1 MAEESQKQ
9 LTRLLS
15 NSTLSKVERMRINPQ
30 CRLTSRHRGE
40 HLSGRGGAS
49 MEFAD
54 YRDYSP
60 GDDIRFID
68 WNIYSR
74 LQRPYLKLFRLEEE
88 IHLVIIC
95 DSSESMAFD
104 GKFEMAKKLATAF
117 GVMGLF
123 GNERVSA
130 WFPNQNADFTG
141 PDYFPPCQGRPNL
154 RKFLRFTSEIQSGG
168 PLAFEQAIDQ
178 VLKHHQGK
186 GVVLLLSDF
195 FTFGNMSRSLNSLFS
210 SGLEIMAVQ
219 ILSPAEI
226 DPELNSDARF
236 VDSETDL
243 NLDVSSGG
251 DLLSIYHEHRV
262 NHTSTLE
269 KMCIQ
274 RSGRFISIPADLKIE
289 AVLFDIMQRRG
300 WIK

>member
-1 MAEESQKQ
+1 
-9 LTRLLS
+9 
-15 NSTLSKVERMRINPQ
+15 MRINPI

-74 LQRPYLKLFRLEEE
+74 LNRPYLKLFRLEEE
-88 IHLVIIC
+88 MHLIIIC
-95 DSSESMAFD
+95 DGSESMAFD
-104 GKFEMAKKLATAF
+104 GKFEMAQKLATAF

-123 GNERVSA
+123 GSERVSA
-130 WFPNQNADFTG
+130 WCPNENPDFSG
-141 PDYFPPCQGRPNL
+141 PDNFPACQGRSNL
-154 RKFLRFTSEIQSGG
+154 RKFLRFTSDVKAGG
-168 PLAFEQAIDQ
+168 QLAFENAIDH

-195 FTFGNMSRSLNSLFS
+195 FTFGNISRSLNALFS
-210 SGLEIMAVQ
+210 TGLEIMAVQ
-219 ILSPAEI
+219 ILSPAEV
-226 DPELNSDARF
+226 DPELTSDARF
-236 VDSETDL
+236 VDSETAH

-251 DLLSIYHEHRV
+251 DLLSIYHEHRHE
-262 NHTSTLE
+262 HTANLE
-269 KMCIQ
+269 KMCKQ
-274 RSGRFISIPADLKIE
+274 RSGRFISVSSVMTVENI
-289 AVLFDIMQRRG
+289 LFDIMTRKG